1 MAFHRNRYP
10 GFGNWNPGHPF
21 LRATLTCGAALG
33 LMALVSTL
41 AIAQAP
47 AGQGTLAEGGRGAAP
62 PAAPAGGPGRG
73 NFIPEPVPPPQNFA
87 TSKEHY
93 DFLYRLHKGGT
104 RHTYESIPKWEGL
117 WSAAGNTSSSLFVK
131 GGTGGAG
138 VSGELI
144 PGVLTPA
151 YEEAFKKRRALG
163 ADYDRLTT
171 CEPAGYPRWL
181 LEPYVREFVNTPS
194 QSWWPNDLGND
205 TRRIYIDQEH
215 KNIDGTH
222 SPEGDSIGFWM
233 DDMLIVHT
241 IHVYPG
247 DYFRGQPPTSNQ
259 FESVEVWRMIP
270 LANGERRISVN
281 VTFYDQLSL
290 QRPVTATYTFR
301 RNTELE
307 AAGYRLRHWECE
319 SNENSFLVTDD
330 KGNPK
335 TQLRLPGDP
344 GFDDVRGVD
353 PRRNPDLPPDLPGQ
367 AKNPIFD
374 DAVKV
379 K

>member
-1 MAFHRNRYP
+1 VAV
-10 GFGNWNPGHPF
+10 GE
-21 LRATLTCGAALG
+21 
-33 LMALVSTL
+33 
-41 AIAQAP
+41 I
-47 AGQGTLAEGGRGAAP
+47 
-62 PAAPAGGPGRG
+62 
-73 NFIPEPVPPPQNFA
+73 IP
-87 TSKEHY
+87 
-93 DFLYRLHKGGT
+93 D
-104 RHTYESIPKWEGL
+104 
-117 WSAAGNTSSSLFVK
+117 
-131 GGTGGAG
+131 
-138 VSGELI
+138 
-144 PGVLTPA
+144 VLTPA
-151 YEEAFKKRRALG
+151 YEAAFKKRRALG
-163 ADYDRLTT
+163 AEYDRLTT

-205 TRRIYIDQEH
+205 MRRIYIDQEH

-222 SPEGDSIGFWM
+222 SPEGDSIGFWV

-241 IHVYPG
+241 IQVYPG

-281 VTFYDQLSL
+281 VTFYDKLSL

-330 KGNPK
+330 KGNPA
-335 TQLRLPGDP
+335 TQFRLPGDP

-367 AKNPIFD
+367 EKNPIFNE
-374 DAVKV
+374 AVK
-379 K
+379 